1 MADLIGADEAL
12 RALDWERR
20 LTDLQAEN
28 EQLRNL
34 LAGAEQRAQ
43 EAHSENQRLTVELTH
58 RVGWEERCLDAEAA
72 AARLERQNAELA
84 REAIGAKAAWMDLQ
98 QNARD
103 LKDFIIVANERDAL
117 RSQNDQARELYAAM
131 LAELNAL
138 RPVVDAAI
146 LFRDARI
153 AMQSQGWA
161 AHAQETEA
169 LEALFKS
176 LTVFVRHNHQNV

>member
-1 MADLIGADEAL
+1 MTTNPSNPNAAPSNFPDHARAFNRHGGIGGLAAEIDAM
-12 RALDWERR
+12 RA
-20 LTDLQAEN
+20 
-28 EQLRNL
+28 
-34 LAGAEQRAQ
+34 
-43 EAHSENQRLTVELTH
+43 
-58 RVGWEERCLDAEAA
+58 
-72 AARLERQNAELA
+72 
-84 REAIGAKAAWMDLQ
+84 
-98 QNARD
+98 
-103 LKDFIIVANERDAL
+103 ERDAL
-117 RSQNDQARELYAAM
+117 RAQNDQARELYAAM

-176 LTVFVRHNHQNV
+176 ISAFARQKRST

>member
-1 MADLIGADEAL
+1 MADLIGDDEAL

-20 LTDLQAEN
+20 LADLQTEN
-28 EQLRNL
+28 E
-34 LAGAEQRAQ
+34 
-43 EAHSENQRLTVELTH
+43 RLTVELTH

-84 REAIGAKAAWMDLQ
+84 REAVGTKAAWMDLQ

-117 RSQNDQARELYAAM
+117 RVQNEQARELYAAM

-138 RPVVDAAI
+138 RAVVDAAI
-146 LFRDARI
+146 LLRDAKI

-161 AHAQETEA
+161 AHRQEA
-169 LEALFKS
+169 DAMEALFKS
-176 LTVFVRHNHQNV
+176 LNALSQT